1 MRIESRTGAHEE
13 DMGPLTPWK
22 EVGSRGL
29 DTWFELPVGYAITDG
44 FGGEPGTSYN
54 YSSLVEDYLATLSD
68 EEANEGY
75 CAWLK
80 DRLTR
85 VKVREEG

>member
-1 MRIESRTGAHEE
+1 MEKRAAAQE
-13 DMGPLTPWK
+13 DRGPLAPWK
-22 EVGSRGL
+22 EAGSKGL
-29 DTWFELPVGYAITDG
+29 DTWFELPMGYALTNS

-54 YSSLVEDYLATLSD
+54 YSSLVENYLATLED

-80 DRLTR
+80 DMLAR